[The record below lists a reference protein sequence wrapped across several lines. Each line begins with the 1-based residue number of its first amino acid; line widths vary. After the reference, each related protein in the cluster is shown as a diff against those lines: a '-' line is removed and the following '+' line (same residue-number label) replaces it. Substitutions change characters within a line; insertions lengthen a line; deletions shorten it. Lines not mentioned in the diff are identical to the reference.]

1 MSKKKRKFYSNY
13 YDGAD
18 YTVSLEEDLG
28 GASKAFDTFREAKS
42 DCIGGIL
49 NDISELKSQL
59 MWIRKLKKSDLLKEW
74 KDKGRA

>member
-1 MSKKKRKFYSNY
+1 MSKQKFYSNY

-18 YTVSLEEDLG
+18 YTVALEEDLG
-28 GASKAFDTFREAKS
+28 GASKAFDTFREAKA

-59 MWIRKLKKSDLLKEW
+59 MWIRKLKKSDLLKE
-74 KDKGRA
+74 KQDE